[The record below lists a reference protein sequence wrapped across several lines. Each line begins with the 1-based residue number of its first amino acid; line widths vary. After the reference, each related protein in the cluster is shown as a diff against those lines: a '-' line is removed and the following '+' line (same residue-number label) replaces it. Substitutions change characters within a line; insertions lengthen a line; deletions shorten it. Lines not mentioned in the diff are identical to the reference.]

1 EVRPSRIFH
10 SGKTRAQQTAR
21 VLADYL
27 KMGEGVAESDGLAP
41 LDDPQIWVDRIADM
55 REDIMLVGHLPHLSL
70 LVSQLLSGDKDNSII
85 DFTMAG

>member
-1 EVRPSRIFH
+1 
-10 SGKTRAQQTAR
+10 
-21 VLADYL
+21 
-27 KMGEGVAESDGLAP
+27 MGEGVAESDGLAP

-85 DFTMAG
+85 DFTMAGIVCLKKTENVNWSVKWMITPETVK